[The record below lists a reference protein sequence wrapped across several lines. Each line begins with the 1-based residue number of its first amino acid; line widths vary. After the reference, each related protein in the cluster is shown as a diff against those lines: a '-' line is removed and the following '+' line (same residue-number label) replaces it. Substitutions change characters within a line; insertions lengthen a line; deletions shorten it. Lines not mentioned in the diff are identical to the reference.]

1 MVKDSKIR
9 VMISMDKDLYK
20 ACNKLITK
28 MKESGFKEIS
38 NMSKLVEKA
47 ICEYISDLHAI
58 SNLTLMKG
66 EKDNAN

>member
-1 MVKDSKIR
+1 MVKNTKKR
-9 VMISMDKDLYK
+9 VMISMDKNLLE
-20 ACNKLITK
+20 ACNKLIVK
-28 MKESGFKEIS
+28 MKESSFHEI
-38 NMSKLVEKA
+38 NNLSKLVEKA